1 MTASAIGKIK
11 GNSVE
16 NRIRGDVP
24 TTPDGQAAS
33 ERVMANPIQAR
44 FPLNASGY
52 VVVVAA
58 SHAVAPY
65 TYVDGLKFDAT
76 GALVVA
82 G

>member
-1 MTASAIGKIK
+1 
-11 GNSVE
+11 
-16 NRIRGDVP
+16 
-24 TTPDGQAAS
+24 
-33 ERVMANPIQAR
+33 MANPIQAR